1 MFHNTNYKY
10 IYNQYFNLSN
20 QQLFIFV
27 IYSIKPCYTESKHKY
42 FMFGGNLIFS
52 AYDRLE

>member
-20 QQLFIFV
+20 QQLFIFL

-52 AYDRLE
+52 TYDRLE